1 MDKTIRAGL
10 NIALATQRARLAYL
24 GSIPGRAIKSTRFFI
39 RTSLLSRRYNINVT
53 VLLQTA

>member
-24 GSIPGRAIKSTRFFI
+24 GSIPGRAIKSTR
-39 RTSLLSRRYNINVT
+39 LLTKLLFCKEAKQSNMA
-53 VLLQTA
+53 VLL